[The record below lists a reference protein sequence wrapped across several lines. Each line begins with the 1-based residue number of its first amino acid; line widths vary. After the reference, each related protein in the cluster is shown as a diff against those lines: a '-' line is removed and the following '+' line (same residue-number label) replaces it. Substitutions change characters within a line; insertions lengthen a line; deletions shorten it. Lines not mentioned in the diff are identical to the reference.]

1 MCLRLIDN
9 KNSISLTAAMMW
21 NEAKDDEGTS
31 HTRDTHSNLMS
42 RRTDGAD
49 DGRPSLIDFDTIVE
63 RQL

>member
-31 HTRDTHSNLMS
+31 HTRDTHSNL
-42 RRTDGAD
+42 TDGAE

>member
-1 MCLRLIDN
+1 
-9 KNSISLTAAMMW
+9 MMW